1 MIRYVAVLAVG
12 VPATLL
18 FSALA
23 VVGGLAGARP
33 GYFDWLH
40 RTWSGLLLA
49 AGGIRV
55 SAEGVEH
62 LDPDAPQVLVANHQS
77 LLDVLALFR
86 ALPVSLR
93 FVAKMELGRV
103 PIFGA
108 AMRRSGHVFIDR
120 GNRMQAVEAMR
131 DAGER
136 MKEEGL
142 TLGLFPEGT
151 RSPDMELRRFRR
163 GPFVLAID
171 TGTVLVPVAV
181 DGGPGVLPPGER
193 RVRPGTMHV
202 RCGEPVDLGDL
213 DRADRDELL
222 ERTRASI
229 SGMLE
234 AIRRGGDGPGRH
246 EG

>member
-1 MIRYVAVLAVG
+1 MIRYVAALAVG
-12 VPATLL
+12 VPVTLL

-23 VVGGLAGARP
+23 VVGGLARARP

-40 RTWSGLLLA
+40 RIWSGLLLA

-62 LDPDAPQVLVANHQS
+62 LDPDAPQVLMANHQS
-77 LLDVLALFR
+77 LLDVLALFH

-93 FVAKMELGRV
+93 FVAKRELGRV
-103 PIFGA
+103 PLFGA
-108 AMRRSGHVFIDR
+108 AMRRSGHVLIDR
-120 GNRMQAVEAMR
+120 GNRVQAVEAMR

-142 TLGLFPEGT
+142 TLALFPEGT

-181 DGGPGVLPPGER
+181 DGGPRVLPPGER
-193 RVRPGTMHV
+193 RVRPGTVHV
-202 RCGEPVDLGDL
+202 RCGEPVDLGAL

-222 ERTRASI
+222 ERTRGSV

-234 AIRRGGDGPGRH
+234 EIRRGGDGPGRH